1 MKKEEIISKLDE
13 ALDIL
18 DNYHF
23 TDAQTVCG
31 LLEEVKLLIGEK
43 QLVQENDNKCRHHS
57 RLNSAPDA

>member
-43 QLVQENDNKCRHHS
+43 PLVQENDNK
-57 RLNSAPDA
+57 